1 MGVVARNNTD
11 DKEGDSLKVADFIEL
26 FGLTSAEKLRRDMDA
41 SETGGGIN
49 IGLVIIV
56 LFVVADFLTA
66 SSSRLISSV
75 FG

>member
-11 DKEGDSLKVADFIEL
+11 DKEGDSLMVADFIEL

-41 SETGGGIN
+41 CETGGGIN

-56 LFVVADFLTA
+56 LFFVADFFTA